1 MSQIEA
7 STLMCSFLEEV
18 KLIDTLK
25 KSFKGF
31 DPNNLD
37 LSVAGTWPI
46 GVKVVS
52 YILLFVLVIF
62 LGVHYYVSDKKQ
74 ILASKVSSEE
84 KLKTDYSAIS
94 NRVANLSGLRQQMN
108 DVEEQFKEIKRQLP
122 TQKEVPGLLEDIT
135 NIGIA
140 SGLTIDSIALQ
151 PERKDKYYIELPI
164 LIVAK
169 GTYHQVGNFVSGI
182 AGIKRIVTLHD
193 FNLVPT
199 ANEQLNI
206 TITAKTYRNDDE

>member
-1 MSQIEA
+1 M
-7 STLMCSFLEEV
+7 
-18 KLIDTLK
+18 IDTLK

-46 GVKVVS
+46 GVKVIVH
-52 YILLFVLVIF
+52 ILLFVVLIF
-62 LGVHYYVSDKKQ
+62 LGVNYYVSDKEQ
-74 ILASKVSSEE
+74 ILASKVRNEE
-84 KLKTDYSAIS
+84 KLKIEYRSIS
-94 NRVANLSGLRQQMN
+94 NRVANLSGLRQQMS

-122 TQKEVPGLLEDIT
+122 TEKEVPGLLEDIT

-164 LIVAK
+164 LIAAK

-182 AGIKRIVTLHD
+182 AGIKRIVTLHN

-199 ANEQLNI
+199 ANDQLSI